1 MQSNPAQSIPPASK
15 IARYYSP
22 SRDASSP
29 LVIIIVI
36 ASICICKISPNT
48 SDETSRRQLGNV
60 THLVSMLDARPLEC
74 RISTGK
80 LLLLRLNSKVFWG
93 EWREAD

>member
-29 LVIIIVI
+29 LVGWAGEGAALSTATGMPDKHGKVA
-36 ASICICKISPNT
+36 ASAPEFENI
-48 SDETSRRQLGNV
+48 
-60 THLVSMLDARPLEC
+60 
-74 RISTGK
+74 
-80 LLLLRLNSKVFWG
+80 FG
-93 EWREAD
+93 EGAD

>member
-29 LVIIIVI
+29 LVGWAGEGAALSTV
-36 ASICICKISPNT
+36 A
-48 SDETSRRQLGNV
+48 SRRAADLHRLLSLSLHQFAF
-60 THLVSMLDARPLEC
+60 ARYLQIHQTKPA
-74 RISTGK
+74 
-80 LLLLRLNSKVFWG
+80 
-93 EWREAD
+93 ADN

>member
-29 LVIIIVI
+29 LVGW
-36 ASICICKISPNT
+36 AGYYHC
-48 SDETSRRQLGNV
+48 NV